1 MTFRIN
7 GVKVSSDLPDFT
19 PAEAARYVEYI
30 QARVPDRVTEIS
42 VSAGPREPINKVE
55 VSYVAQGEPFERI
68 RRITGYLVGTID
80 RWNDAKKSEE
90 RERVKHEGGN
100 DIGNLPR
107 MRQDL

>member
-1 MTFRIN
+1 MTFMIN
-7 GVKVSSDLPDFT
+7 GVKVTGDLPDFT

-68 RRITGYLVGTID
+68 RRITGYLVGTLD
-80 RWNDAKKSEE
+80 NFNNAKRAEE
-90 RERVKHEGGN
+90 HDRVKHG
-100 DIGNLPR
+100 
-107 MRQDL
+107 